1 MLQLYM
7 HLASSRLACRDI
19 QRIQPI
25 QLYSDTRYTA
35 YSTIQP
41 PSAPHIPEAAV
52 RFVLESMECAEE
64 ENALMFRD
72 EHIHLI

>member
-1 MLQLYM
+1 MRE
-7 HLASSRLACRDI
+7 AINAFRDRGEEEFAFTRLFHEGG
-19 QRIQPI
+19 
-25 QLYSDTRYTA
+25 L
-35 YSTIQP
+35 P
-41 PSAPHIPEAAV
+41 PYIPEAAV

>member
-1 MLQLYM
+1 MPSRPPPRL
-7 HLASSRLACRDI
+7 LASGL
-19 QRIQPI
+19 P
-25 QLYSDTRYTA
+25 
-35 YSTIQP
+35 
-41 PSAPHIPEAAV
+41 PHIPEAAV